1 MLNVFWAI
9 RYFSLYISSLLI
21 FFIILLTFYRNFDI
35 FIKKFFL
42 FYHKKHAF
50 SFMKIYSISTHYW
63 KEYAQRSNIL
73 IIFVANEISK
83 ILFIKKKLIRY
94 CNFINICIVYQN
106 RASILMKLVFFNSS
120 IIKLYDSSIHFY
132 TWL

>member
-9 RYFSLYISSLLI
+9 RYFSPYKFTINFFYYIVN
-21 FFIILLTFYRNFDI
+21 FFRNFDI
-35 FIKKFFL
+35 FIKKVFL

-94 CNFINICIVYQN
+94 CNFINIYIVYQN
-106 RASILMKLVFFNSS
+106 KASISMKLVFFNSS
-120 IIKLYDSSIHFY
+120 IIKLYNSSIYFY

>member
-1 MLNVFWAI
+1 MFFELSDIFHH
-9 RYFSLYISSLLI
+9 ISSLLI
-21 FFIILLTFYRNFDI
+21 FFIILLIFFRNFDI
-35 FIKKFFL
+35 FIKKVFL
-42 FYHKKHAF
+42 FYHKKHAL

-94 CNFINICIVYQN
+94 CNFINIYIVYQN
-106 RASILMKLVFFNSS
+106 KASISMKLVFFNSS
-120 IIKLYDSSIHFY
+120 IIKLYNSSIYFY